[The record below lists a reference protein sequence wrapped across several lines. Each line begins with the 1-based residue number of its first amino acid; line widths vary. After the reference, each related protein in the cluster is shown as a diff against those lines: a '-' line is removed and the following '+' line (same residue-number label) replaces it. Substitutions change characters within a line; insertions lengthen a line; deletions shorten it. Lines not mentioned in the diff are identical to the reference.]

1 MSNYGVIFPI
11 WREAAGP
18 TWRAYTRHNFVQ
30 GLGDGSLPR
39 PAFLHYLMQ
48 DYIFL
53 IHFSRAWA
61 LAVTKAET
69 VAEMRICAA
78 TVHALI
84 NQEIQLH
91 VETCAEA
98 GLSEATLIEAEEA
111 PENLAYTRFVLDR
124 GHAGDLLDLLATL
137 APCVMGYG
145 EIGSRLVVQA
155 SGTPYRDWI
164 ESYAS
169 DDYQQVCEDVGAL
182 IDLVVARRMGA
193 DPLQNPRWADL
204 CASFT
209 KATALEV
216 DFWQMAL
223 EIA

>member
-1 MSNYGVIFPI
+1 M
-11 WREAAGP
+11 
-18 TWRAYTRHNFVQ
+18 WRAYTRHNFVQ

-91 VETCAEA
+91 VETCAAA

-223 EIA
+223 ENA